1 MSRYIARDVAF
12 KLVFEYSF
20 HKKQDLELVDIL
32 CEENKIEAEKGYV
45 LEVYNGIVNHYDELV
60 NCIGELSH
68 GFAIDRIY
76 KVDLA
81 ILLVAIY
88 EMSYIKSIPHKVS
101 INEAINLAKKYSTDK
116 SGKFI
121 NGILSNFTGE

>member
-1 MSRYIARDVAF
+1 MSRYIARDIAF

-20 HKKQDLELVDIL
+20 NKEQDNELLDCL
-32 CEENKIEAEKGYV
+32 CEESKVDAEKGYI
-45 LEVYNGIVNHYDELV
+45 LEVYNGVINHYDELIA
-60 NCIGELSH
+60 CIGELSH
-68 GFAIDRIY
+68 GFSIDRIF

-81 ILLVAIY
+81 IMLVAIY
-88 EMSYIKSIPHKVS
+88 EMSYISSIPHKVS
-101 INEAINLAKKYSTDK
+101 INEAINLAKKYSTEK

>member
-1 MSRYIARDVAF
+1 MSRYIAREIAF
-12 KLVFEYSF
+12 KLIFEYVF
-20 HKKQDLELVDIL
+20 NKENKPDLLESL
-32 CEENKIEAEKGYV
+32 CEEDGIDAEKGYV
-45 LEVYNGIVNHYDELV
+45 LEVYNGVINHYDELV
-60 NCIGELSH
+60 SCIGELSH
-68 GFAIDRIY
+68 GFSLDRIF

-81 ILLVAIY
+81 IMLLAVY

-101 INEAINLAKKYSTDK
+101 INEAVNLSKKFSTEK

>member
-1 MSRYIARDVAF
+1 MSRYIAREIAF

-20 HKKQDLELVDIL
+20 TKNQDLDLVDYL
-32 CEENKIEAEKGYV
+32 CEENGIEAEKGYV
-45 LEVYNGIVNHYDELV
+45 LEVYNGVIKHYDELV
-60 NCIGELSH
+60 GSIATLSN
-68 GFAIDRIY
+68 GFAIDRIF

-81 ILLVAIY
+81 IMLVSIY
-88 EMSYIKSIPHKVS
+88 EMSYISSIPHKVS
-101 INEAINLAKKYSTDK
+101 INEAVNLAKKYSTEK